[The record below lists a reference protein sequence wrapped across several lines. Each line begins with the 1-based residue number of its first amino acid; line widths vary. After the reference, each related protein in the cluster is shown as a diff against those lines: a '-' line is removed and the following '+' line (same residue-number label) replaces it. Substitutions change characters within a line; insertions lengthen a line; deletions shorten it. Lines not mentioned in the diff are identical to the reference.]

1 MKYDV
6 YKSKQLLVMNCT
18 NIDKVLSKLSTS
30 YPLNEILVESWE
42 GEGLAA
48 KLINVVSA
56 DKL

>member
-1 MKYDV
+1 
-6 YKSKQLLVMNCT
+6 MNCT